1 MNKTAECISFIN
13 ELEVDLPADL
23 ERSPARHAWRLLRCG
38 GMFIARICDRHVHR
52 HRLAQLDDRQLADIG
67 RSRKEALAEASR
79 PIWRA

>member
-1 MNKTAECISFIN
+1 
-13 ELEVDLPADL
+13 
-23 ERSPARHAWRLLRCG
+23 
-38 GMFIARICDRHVHR
+38 MFIARICDRHVQR